1 MTMLLKGAE
10 VSKALNEKIKKDVE
24 ELKKQ
29 GITPCLAMVRVGE
42 RPDDISYEKGATK
55 RCENLGIEPKHIVV
69 SEDVLEE
76 ELLKVIRECNTDAK
90 IHGILLFRPLPK
102 HLDEEKICDA
112 IAVEKDVD
120 GIKKESLTGVFTG
133 NGEGFAPCTPKACM
147 EILDYYGIDCTGKKA
162 VVIGRSLVVG
172 KPAAMMLLER
182 NATVT
187 ICHSK
192 TKNLEETCRQADI
205 IVAAAGN
212 MRMLGK
218 ECFCEGQV
226 ILDVGIHVDEEG
238 KLCGDV
244 KFEEAEGIVEAITP
258 VPGGVGAV
266 TNGVLCGN
274 VVEAAKRQANSF

>member
-10 VSKALNEKIKKDVE
+10 VSKALNEKIKIDVE
-24 ELKKQ
+24 ELKEK
-29 GITPCLAMVRVGE
+29 GIMPCLAMVRVGE

-55 RCENLGIEPKHIVV
+55 RCENLGIEPRHVTL
-69 SEDVLEE
+69 SEDISEEQLLE
-76 ELLKVIRECNTDAK
+76 VIAECNADKA

-102 HLDEEKICDA
+102 HLNEGKICDA

-133 NGEGFAPCTPKACM
+133 SGEGFAPCTPKACM

-172 KPAAMMLLER
+172 KPAAMMLLEK

-187 ICHSK
+187 ICHSRTEK
-192 TKNLEETCRQADI
+192 LEEICKQADI
-205 IVAAAGN
+205 IVAAAGS

-218 ECFCEGQV
+218 EAFREGQI
-226 ILDVGIHVDEEG
+226 ILDVGIHVDSEG

-244 KFEEAEGIVEAITP
+244 KFEEAEGIVEAITL

-266 TNGVLCGN
+266 TNGVLCRN
-274 VVEAAKRQANSF
+274 VVEAAKK

>member
-1 MTMLLKGAE
+1 MTMLLKGAQ
-10 VSKALNEKIKKDVE
+10 VSKALNEKIKKDIE
-24 ELKKQ
+24 ILKEK
-29 GITPCLAMVRVGE
+29 GINPCLAMIRVGE
-42 RPDDISYEKGATK
+42 RPDDISYERGATK
-55 RCENLGIEPKHIVV
+55 RCENLGIEPKHIILP
-69 SEDVLEE
+69 EDVTEE
-76 ELLKVIRECNTDAK
+76 ELLNVIEECNSNLA

-102 HLDEEKICDA
+102 HLNEERICAA
-112 IAVEKDVD
+112 IATEKDVD

-172 KPAAMMLLER
+172 KPAAMMLLDK

-192 TKNLEETCRQADI
+192 TRNLEETCREADI
-205 IVAAAGN
+205 IIAAAGS

-218 ECFCEGQV
+218 ECFREGQIV
-226 ILDVGIHVDEEG
+226 LDVGIHVDSEG

-244 KFEEAEGIVEAITP
+244 KFEEAEGLVEAITP

-266 TNGVLCGN
+266 TNGVLAGN
-274 VVEAAKRQANSF
+274 VVNAAKRMAEL

>member
-24 ELKKQ
+24 ELKGQ
-29 GITPCLAMVRVGE
+29 GISPCLAMVRVGE
-42 RPDDISYEKGATK
+42 RADDISYEKGATK
-55 RCENLGIEPKHIVV
+55 RCENLGIEAKHIVL
-69 SEDVLEE
+69 SENVAEE
-76 ELLKVIRECNTDAK
+76 ELLQVIETCNNDDK

-102 HLDEEKICDA
+102 HLNEEKICNV
-112 IAVEKDVD
+112 IATEKDVD

-172 KPAAMMLLER
+172 KPAAMMLLDK

-192 TKNLEETCRQADI
+192 TGNLEEICKQADI
-205 IVAAAGN
+205 IVAAAGS

-218 ECFCEGQV
+218 ECFREGQI
-226 ILDVGIHVDEEG
+226 ILDVGIHVDSEG

-244 KFEEAEGIVEAITP
+244 KTEEAEGIVEAITP

-274 VVEAAKRQANSF
+274 VVEAAKK